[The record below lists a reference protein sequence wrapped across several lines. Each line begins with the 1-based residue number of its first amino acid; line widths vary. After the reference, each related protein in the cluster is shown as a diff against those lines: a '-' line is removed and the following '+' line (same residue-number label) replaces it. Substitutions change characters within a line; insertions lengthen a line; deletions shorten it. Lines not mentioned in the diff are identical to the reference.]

1 MIAPVEQTLLPL
13 DMLRAEETARLVEMD
28 GDENQVRRLS
38 EMGLRIGATIQM
50 LRPGSPCLLALD
62 GKRLSLRLGVDVELL
77 VATN

>member
-13 DMLRAEETARLVEMD
+13 EMLRAEESARLVEMD

-62 GKRLSLRLGVDVELL
+62 GKRLSLRLGVDVELM

>member
-13 DMLRAEETARLVEMD
+13 HMLRAEESARLVEMD

-38 EMGLRIGATIQM
+38 EMGLRIGATVQM

-62 GKRLSLRLGVDVELL
+62 GKRLSLRLGADVELL
-77 VATN
+77 VVTN

>member
-13 DMLRAEETARLVEMD
+13 DMLRAEESARLVEMD